1 MIKRLIK
8 KVLRTM
14 VYSLPLRNHI
24 IFESAP
30 VYADNTR
37 AVYDEMVRRGLH
49 KKYKFFWVI
58 SPTIQKPD
66 QIEHAKFLAYPCN
79 NKWQYWRT
87 WYYLHTA
94 KALISCN
101 LVLTTGRKGQ
111 YAICLMHGAPLKR
124 VGHYYRLPHGLD
136 DILSFS
142 KYLMPYESLENK
154 EDLRLFVST
163 GFPRNDVLLTKA
175 MDSHSLFPN
184 EQYDK
189 LIYWM
194 PTFRQHKTGSLNVS
208 SVAMPILYDEQ
219 IAERIN
225 QQAKESGVL
234 VIIKP
239 HFAQDVSR
247 LKIMTL
253 SNLRFIDDGFLNKKG
268 ITNYQLLS
276 CADALLTDYS
286 SVYYDYLLTDRPIG
300 LCWDDYKEF
309 EQREGFVVDMD
320 VVMAAGEKIYTPDDL
335 CGFIDRLGRNE
346 DLLAKQRSEVR
357 EMIHDNLDGKATQRA
372 VDLIEK
378 RLMEKR

>member
-1 MIKRLIK
+1 MLKKAVKKIIKAL
-8 KVLRTM
+8 
-14 VYSLPLRNHI
+14 VYALPLRNCI

-49 KKYKFFWVI
+49 KKYKFLWI
-58 SPTIQKPD
+58 TSPNIQKPEKV
-66 QIEHAKFLAYPCN
+66 EHADFLEYPGRN
-79 NKWQYWRT
+79 LWETLKMRYHLQ
-87 WYYLHTA
+87 TA

-101 LVLTTGRKGQ
+101 QVLTTGREGQ

-124 VGHYYRLPHGLD
+124 VGHFYRLPHGLD

-142 KYLMPYESLENK
+142 KYLMPYESLEDK

-175 MDSHSLFPN
+175 IDSHSLFPN
-184 EQYDK
+184 EQYEK

-194 PTFRQHKTGSLNVS
+194 PTFRQHKSNSLNVS

-247 LKIMTL
+247 LKTMTL
-253 SNLRFIDDGFLNKKG
+253 SNLQFIDDGFLDKKG

-286 SVYYDYLLTDRPIG
+286 SVYYDYLLADRPIG

-357 EMIHDNLDGKATQRA
+357 EMIHDNLDDKATQRV